1 LQDAFSSI
9 IARDSFYCP
18 EIEIFYAVKKWHEF
32 HYRDQEGGWKPRE
45 DIVSQVRLTLMSMN
59 ELLKIVRYSNL
70 FDLNHL
76 MDAIDSINDETKTC
90 ANNNDESTNETGNNK
105 DLFLHRGKNYR
116 GRLSKAKKE
125 ELPL

>member
-1 LQDAFSSI
+1 MFQDAFSSI

-32 HYRDQEGGWKPRE
+32 HYRDRDANWKPLE
-45 DIVSQVRLTLMSMN
+45 NIVSKVRLTLMTMN

-76 MDAIDSINDETKTC
+76 MDAIDSINDETKTSV
-90 ANNNDESTNETGNNK
+90 NNTNTSDEATNQNENNK
-105 DLFLHRGKNYR
+105 DLYINRSKNYR
-116 GRLSKAKKE
+116 GRLSKMI
-125 ELPL
+125 